1 MLKALFIFDYLSLSS
16 NLRFLSF
23 YVINNGFFVFS
34 IYFLNFIYFTG
45 DRKMCLIFNGL
56 DSEVFLAD
64 ERKKMKET
72 LEFFIT
78 SSRRLSGTVGL
89 FHLCEF
95 LNLANII
102 FQVKSQLNSSLTV
115 LSIIFS
121 S

>member
-1 MLKALFIFDYLSLSS
+1 
-16 NLRFLSF
+16 
-23 YVINNGFFVFS
+23 
-34 IYFLNFIYFTG
+34 
-45 DRKMCLIFNGL
+45 MCLIFNGL

-102 FQVKSQLNSSLTV
+102 FQVKSQLNSSVTV
-115 LSIIFS
+115 LSIIFRHNLTHVYFIFIFS
-121 S
+121 VLKLSHFK